1 MSLCTVYCYG
11 GARTVTD
18 KMFAVAR
25 YYDISPKTKVKNR
38 HIAHLYTRQN
48 KINILFGPD
57 QSKWTSGFSW
67 CEYTLKSVY
76 SWHGDESSRTVSDFF
91 TRLIN
96 YDS

>member
-1 MSLCTVYCYG
+1 MDIFIILDQKWSY
-11 GARTVTD
+11 RT
-18 KMFAVAR
+18 
-25 YYDISPKTKVKNR
+25 PLHQTKK
-38 HIAHLYTRQN
+38 
-48 KINILFGPD
+48 KINIVFGPD

-67 CEYTLKSVY
+67 CEYTLRSVY